1 MIVSNDSQVLNVT
14 SIDETENGKIE
25 NNSNTC
31 YRFDW
36 KLKIPMN
43 YEITDVKRIEE
54 LKKKRYEAT
63 KIVFSSYVR
72 SQLAVIL

>member
-1 MIVSNDSQVLNVT
+1 
-14 SIDETENGKIE
+14 
-25 NNSNTC
+25 
-31 YRFDW
+31 
-36 KLKIPMN
+36 MN